1 MVVLD
6 LAMALR
12 EQYKS
17 LTPGERAHLKAILKK
32 SQGRPS
38 NLTKAD
44 RDDLRR
50 MVRKMDPKALGR
62 AMLPFGGGGGRRK
75 RRG

>member
-17 LTPGERAHLKAILKK
+17 LTPGEREHLKAILRK
-32 SQGRPS
+32 SQGRPT

-44 RDDLRR
+44 RDDLKRL
-50 MVRKMDPKALGR
+50 VRKMDPKALGR
-62 AMLPFGGGGGRRK
+62 AMLPFGGGRRK
-75 RRG
+75 RRR